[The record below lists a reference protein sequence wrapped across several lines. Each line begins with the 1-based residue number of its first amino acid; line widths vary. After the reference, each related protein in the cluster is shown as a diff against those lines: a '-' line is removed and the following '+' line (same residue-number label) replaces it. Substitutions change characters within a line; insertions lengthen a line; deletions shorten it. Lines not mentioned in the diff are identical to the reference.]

1 MIEPSRLQEISDS
14 IEIQDLLTRY
24 CNAIDSK
31 KYEMLDSVFTQ
42 DAIIDY
48 TSAGGIRGTL
58 PEIKAWL
65 SKALGLFPMTQ
76 HVVTNFTIKV
86 EGDHATSRC
95 SFFNPMGLPPAEG
108 EEGLKMLFFG
118 GYYNDTLIR
127 TNDEWRISERIEES
141 SWNFGL
147 FPKDFE
153 IP

>member
-58 PEIKAWL
+58 PEIRHGSPRHLAC
-65 SKALGLFPMTQ
+65 FQ
-76 HVVTNFTIKV
+76 
-86 EGDHATSRC
+86 
-95 SFFNPMGLPPAEG
+95 
-108 EEGLKMLFFG
+108 
-118 GYYNDTLIR
+118 
-127 TNDEWRISERIEES
+127 
-141 SWNFGL
+141 
-147 FPKDFE
+147 
-153 IP
+153 